1 MNKRLIFSV
10 VLLSLSF
17 LTAFSQTG
25 DIKGKVVDESG
36 TPIGG
41 VSVVVKGQAVGV
53 TTDATGAFSIT
64 NAAGKTLVLSAVGYE
79 SRQIVAANNLQI
91 SLKTDTKS
99 LSEIV
104 VTGFGG
110 STIKRE
116 LTGNIARVKSKDIEF
131 LPTPSVDQAL
141 QGRAAGVFVNAQ
153 SGKLGQ
159 AVTDKG
165 SRKLFHQCKQPTSLR
180 FGWCSHY
187 QPRSKY
193 LWWRYEPAY

>member
-64 NAAGKTLVLSAVGYE
+64 NAAGKTLQLDM
-79 SRQIVAANNLQI
+79 NP
-91 SLKTDTKS
+91 DKS
-99 LSEIV
+99 L
-104 VTGFGG
+104 
-110 STIKRE
+110 
-116 LTGNIARVKSKDIEF
+116 
-131 LPTPSVDQAL
+131 LPTIFKFPSKPIPSLFLRLSSQVLADRL
-141 QGRAAGVFVNAQ
+141 SSVN
-153 SGKLGQ
+153 
-159 AVTDKG
+159 
-165 SRKLFHQCKQPTSLR
+165 
-180 FGWCSHY
+180 
-187 QPRSKY
+187 
-193 LWWRYEPAY
+193 